1 MISGKAKK
9 PANCLAPIWQATLLD
24 HVIGLDYSADG
35 TLLVAASIS
44 GPISVF
50 EVETGKLKH
59 ELKGHRFGTAAI
71 ECHPNSPTLASC
83 GQDGSARVWNLET
96 GGETLD
102 LSGGSAWVEHVA
114 WNGDGTLLAT
124 AAGKIVA
131 LRDWPSGRSMVEYPG
146 HPSTVADLAWEPGT
160 GRLSVAVYGGVFH
173 YNPTEADADEHY
185 EWKGSPLKLAWSP
198 DGKMLAHGNQD
209 ASVHFWY
216 SDDSRELNMSGYPGK
231 VRELSWDFRSR
242 YLATGGGTAVCIW
255 DCSGAGPEGSLP
267 NMLAGQGGVVSAV
280 MWQRRG
286 TLLASGDLDGRV
298 CLWQPANRTP
308 LIGGATFEGT
318 EISALTWSRDDKQI
332 AIGSG
337 AGLVGV
343 FRVM

>member
-1 MISGKAKK
+1 MILGKSKR
-9 PANCLAPIWQATLLD
+9 PTNSLAPLWRATLPD

-44 GPISVF
+44 GPLFVYDAA
-50 EVETGKLKH
+50 TGQLKH
-59 ELKGHRFGTAAI
+59 ELKGHATGTAAI
-71 ECHPNSPTLASC
+71 ECHPNSPTVASC
-83 GQDGSARVWNLET
+83 GQDGKARVWNLET
-96 GGETLD
+96 GEQTLE
-102 LSGGSAWVEHVA
+102 LAGGAAWVEHLA
-114 WNGDGTLLAT
+114 WNHDGTLLAT
-124 AAGKIVA
+124 SAGKAARIW
-131 LRDWPSGRSMVEYPG
+131 DWPTGTMLQGYGG
-146 HPSTVADLAWEPGT
+146 HASTIADVAWEPGA

-173 YNPTEADADEHY
+173 YDPTKTEADEHY
-185 EWKGSPLKLAWSP
+185 EWRGSPLKLAWSA

-216 SDDSRELNMSGYPGK
+216 AHDSQELNMSGYPGK

-242 YLATGGGTAVCIW
+242 FLATGGGDAVCIW
-255 DCSGAGPEGSLP
+255 DCSGAGPEGSKP
-267 NMLAGQGGVVSAV
+267 NMMGGHTGTVSAV

-298 CLWQPANRTP
+298 CLWQPANRSG

-332 AIGSG
+332 AAGSG
-337 AGLVGV
+337 AGAIGLFKVV
-343 FRVM
+343 